1 MIGKPLDIFRTPTY
15 LRDRFSMNK
24 ADARKAVR
32 TLAAGDR
39 IAFTSHAKERNPAGG
54 KFPLTREQVK
64 NCLMHGVV
72 TEGPAPDIK
81 EPDGWKMRI
90 TRLRAEEE
98 HEVACVLIVDKNVLI
113 ITGYGYRRRHR

>member
-1 MIGKPLDIFRTPTY
+1 
-15 LRDRFSMNK
+15 MNK
-24 ADARKAVR
+24 ADAKKVVRK
-32 TLAAGDR
+32 LAEGDR
-39 IAFTSHAKERNPAGG
+39 IAVTLHAKKRNPAGG

-64 NCLMHGVV
+64 NCLIHGII

-90 TRLRAEEE
+90 TRVRAEEE

-113 ITGYGYRRRHR
+113 ITGYGYRRRQR